1 MKNEQLEKIINV
13 FNKRN
18 GFART
23 RDILSTGVH
32 FRNITKLEEQGIIVK
47 IKRGLYRLSDN
58 DLEEN
63 NELLE
68 VSKIVNNGVICLLS
82 ALNYYELTTYNP
94 WEYYIA
100 IYRDATKPKIP
111 EYPPI
116 KLLYFSKKQFE
127 VGIEKIYIESH
138 EVKIYDREKT
148 ICDCVRYRNKIG
160 MDTFK
165 EAIKN
170 YLESKEKNIS
180 KLMKYADILG
190 VKNALRDYLEVLL

>member
-1 MKNEQLEKIINV
+1 MKKEQLKKIISV
-13 FNKRN
+13 FNKQN
-18 GFART
+18 GFAHT
-23 RDILSTGVH
+23 KDILATGVH
-32 FRNITKLEEQGIIVK
+32 FRKISELKEEGIIVK

-58 DLEEN
+58 DFEEN
-63 NELLE
+63 NEILE
-68 VSKIVNNGVICLLS
+68 VTKIVNNGVICLLS

-100 IYRDATKPKIP
+100 IYRDSTKPKIP

-116 KLLYFSKKQFE
+116 KLLYFSKRQYDT
-127 VGIEKIYIESH
+127 GIEKIRIDGH

-165 EAIKN
+165 EAIRT
-170 YLESKEKNIS
+170 YLASKEKNIS

-190 VKNALRDYLEVLL
+190 VKNILRDYLEVLV